1 MLPHSKFKG
10 SFWNRLCVCK
20 DSILGTEEPFV
31 SKLGTVV
38 HCCQPK
44 CLVKKKM
51 FANLQREGQSE
62 VSYTAVFAVQS
73 ELLIVLQPNLV

>member
-44 CLVKKKM
+44 CLVKKKC
-51 FANLQREGQSE
+51 
-62 VSYTAVFAVQS
+62 
-73 ELLIVLQPNLV
+73 LLTFNVKVRVRSRIRLFLLCSLNC